1 MTKEKLFNYLIQ
13 AKETAH
19 NMHKLSIIHETLKDK
34 KTKVVLY
41 NYDTFVFD
49 FCDAEYDSLF
59 GILKNV
65 VMGEYLISIKKGY
78 HYGALQ

>member
-1 MTKEKLFNYLIQ
+1 MTKAKLFNYLIQ
-13 AKETAH
+13 AKETDQ
-19 NMHKLSIIHETLKDK
+19 NMHTVGAIHTAFKSY

-41 NYDTFVFD
+41 NYDAFVFD

-59 GILKNV
+59 KTL
-65 VMGEYLISIKKGY
+65 EYIISSNYPISIKKGI